1 MKMNCNATIGAMRTR
16 VVPVLLAL
24 VVSMAGGVD
33 AAEHPSLAKAR
44 ALYNAVDFDGAIA
57 AAEVARA
64 DPESADAAAL
74 VIARAHLERYR
85 LRTSD
90 PADLTTARESL
101 GKIRMSALTPR
112 DQLDLLVG
120 LGQALYL
127 ANSFGA
133 AAELFDTA
141 LRRARSLSALSD
153 RERSMLLDWWAN
165 AVDREAQ
172 AQPTAR
178 RAVLMEPLIAR
189 MEDELRDDPGNA
201 TANYWL
207 AVAVRGTGD
216 TDRAWHAAIAAWVRA
231 ALQPAMTTTLRGN
244 IDRFVTM
251 VLIPE
256 RARTRPARDQQT
268 ALTEFQIEWEQV
280 KQQWP

>member
-1 MKMNCNATIGAMRTR
+1 MRPR
-16 VVPVLLAL
+16 VVPTLLVLLLAL
-24 VVSMAGGVD
+24 ATRLAA

-44 ALYNAVDFDGAIA
+44 ALYNALDFDGAIT
-57 AAEVARA
+57 AAEMART
-64 DPESADAAAL
+64 DPVSADAAAL
-74 VIARAHLERYR
+74 VAARAHLERYR
-85 LRTSD
+85 LRTGD
-90 PADLTTARESL
+90 PADLTAARETLS
-101 GKIRMSALTPR
+101 KVQIAALAPR

-133 AAELFDTA
+133 AAELFDVA
-141 LRRARSLSALSD
+141 WRRATTLSALSD

-172 AQPTAR
+172 AVTAGRRELLLQP
-178 RAVLMEPLIAR
+178 VMAR

-207 AVAVRGTGD
+207 TVAARGAGD
-216 TDRAWHAAIAAWVRA
+216 VDRAWSAAIAAWVRA
-231 ALQPAMTTTLRGN
+231 PLQQTTMAMLRAN

-256 RARTRPARDQQT
+256 RARTRPVREQQT
-268 ALTEFQIEWEQV
+268 ALVELQKEWDQI

>member
-1 MKMNCNATIGAMRTR
+1 MNCNATIGAMRTR
-16 VVPVLLAL
+16 SGFVLALLAILATAPL
-24 VVSMAGGVD
+24 V

-64 DPESADAAAL
+64 DPVSADAATL

-85 LRTSD
+85 LRTGD
-90 PADLTTARESL
+90 PADLTAARENL
-101 GKIRMSALTPR
+101 GKVSLSALSPR
-112 DQLDLLVG
+112 DQMDLLVG

-133 AAELFDTA
+133 AAELFDIA
-141 LRRARSLSALSD
+141 LRRAMALSALSD

-172 AQPTAR
+172 MLPAPRRTIILQP
-178 RAVLMEPLIAR
+178 VIER
-189 MEDELRDDPGNA
+189 MEAELNEDPGNA

-207 AVAVRGTGD
+207 SVAARGTGD

-231 ALQPAMTTTLRGN
+231 PLQPAMTTRLRGN
-244 IDRFVTM
+244 IDRLVTM

-256 RARTRPARDQQT
+256 RAKERPLKEQQT
-268 ALTEFQIEWEQV
+268 ALSELQTEWEQL
-280 KQQWP
+280 KQEWP